1 MVASTMMMIP
11 GALEPRRAV
20 VPMSPVAVINRLPAD
35 RLADASEPEVERRE
49 LAGWLK
55 VSIFAATLLAAM
67 WLTMVVF

>member
-20 VPMSPVAVINRLPAD
+20 VPMSAVAVVNRLPAD
-35 RLADASEPEVERRE
+35 RRADVSEPDVERHE

-55 VSIFAATLLAAM
+55 MSIFAATLLAAM